1 MDESALLNLESDLD
15 ALRSSFDRGEMQAFG
30 PKQDKILKTIE
41 LLRSDQVFLSVSHME
56 LEIAHRVEPDDAQSY
71 TQFGERQFERLT
83 QAFAERERAVARLSQ
98 KLHYLGEAIDRAN
111 EDCE

>member
-1 MDESALLNLESDLD
+1 
-15 ALRSSFDRGEMQAFG
+15 
-30 PKQDKILKTIE
+30 
-41 LLRSDQVFLSVSHME
+41 
-56 LEIAHRVEPDDAQSY
+56 VEPDDAQRLRVYLFFFFFFPFYFVVSLANERAYRLCFPFFIMIMAHIGPDRLSY